1 MQRATTKAL
10 FLTTLFGALTLEA
23 HLFGAHAHAVD
34 RTVADTESVDAFDQ
48 TLGDASTRFRT
59 RGAYRGRAIN
69 VELAAKLLDGAVIA
83 PGAELSFDAVVG
95 ERTAER
101 GFRNAPVIANGQL
114 RRGIGGGVCQ
124 VASTLHLASLRSGLE
139 VVDHRTHTL
148 PSSYLDPG
156 LDARIAWGTQ
166 DYRVRNPHAF
176 AVRVRATASEGRL
189 AITIEGAEAL
199 RHDVRTEL
207 VRELPAAEQV
217 VLDPTLPPGEVVVEN
232 EGRDGLVVRV
242 VIVDSEGRTTSTLHR
257 YAPSARVIRRG
268 A

>member
-10 FLTTLFGALTLEA
+10 FLTTLFGALILEA
-23 HLFGAHAHAVD
+23 NLFGAHAHAVD

-59 RGAYRGRAIN
+59 RGAYRGRASN
-69 VELAAKLLDGAVIA
+69 VQLAAKLLDGAVIA

-95 ERTAER
+95 ERTVER
-101 GFRNAPVIANGQL
+101 GFRNAPVIANGEL

-139 VVDHRTHTL
+139 VVEHRTHT
-148 PSSYLDPG
+148 SSYLDPG

-166 DYRVRNPHAF
+166 DYRVRNPHPF
-176 AVRVRATASEGRL
+176 AVRVRAMATEGRL
-189 AITIEGAEAL
+189 AVTIEGAEAR
-199 RHDVRTEL
+199 RHEVRTEL
-207 VRELPAAEQV
+207 VRELPADEQV
-217 VLDPTLPPGEVVVEN
+217 IVDPTLAPGEIVVES

-242 VIVDSEGRTTSTLHR
+242 VRVDPEGRTTTTLHR
-257 YAPSARVIRRG
+257 YAPATRVIRR
-268 A
+268 AA

>member
-1 MQRATTKAL
+1 MERTTTRAF
-10 FLTTLFGALTLEA
+10 FLVGVLVTGGMVFQST
-23 HLFGAHAHAVD
+23 AHAIDQV
-34 RTVADTESVDAFDQ
+34 VADEAASEDFAE

-69 VELAAKLLDGAVIA
+69 VELAAKLLDGVVIA
-83 PGAELSFDAVVG
+83 AGEELSFDAVVG

-148 PSSYLDPG
+148 PSSYLDAG

-176 AVRVRATASEGRL
+176 AVRVRATARDGRL
-189 AITIEGAEAL
+189 AVTIEGAEA
-199 RHDVRTEL
+199 RRYDVRTEV
-207 VRELPAAEQV
+207 VRELASAEQV
-217 VLDPTLPPGEVVVEN
+217 VIDPTLAPGEVVVEN

-242 VIVDSEGRTTSTLHR
+242 VVVDAEGRSTSTLHR
-257 YAPSARVIRRG
+257 YAPAARVIRR
-268 A
+268 AA

>member
-10 FLTTLFGALTLEA
+10 FLTTLFGALG
-23 HLFGAHAHAVD
+23 FGAHAHAVD
-34 RTVADTESVDAFDQ
+34 RAVVETEVTSAFER

-59 RGAYRGRAIN
+59 RGAYRGRAVN

-101 GFRNAPVIANGQL
+101 GFRNAPVIANGEL

-139 VVDHRTHTL
+139 VVEHRTHTL

-166 DYRVRNPHAF
+166 DYRVRNPHPF
-176 AVRVRATASEGRL
+176 AVRVRASAAEGRL
-189 AITIEGAEAL
+189 AVVIEGAEAR
-199 RHDVRTEL
+199 RHEVRTEL
-207 VRELPAAEQV
+207 VRELPADERV
-217 VLDPTLPPGEVVVEN
+217 VIDPTLPAGETVVES

-242 VIVDSEGRTTSTLHR
+242 VIVDPEGRTTSTLHR
-257 YAPSARVIRRG
+257 YAPSARVVRRG